1 MIFYTIYKS
10 KTGEILFTG
19 NANQEQEVVNMTYD
33 EQSYILEQSKENQ
46 YIDNGVI
53 VDMPTKPNGDYVFDY
68 IAKQWVFDEQLA
80 ITKALYKRDT
90 LLAEGPDRI
99 SPIWYNAMTDEQKT
113 AWANYRQALLDITQ
127 QPDYPNVIIWPIKP
141 TEGA

>member
-1 MIFYTIYKS
+1 MKNFIIYTESGKILRVG
-10 KTGEILFTG
+10 TCQNEVFDLQAMPGELITEG
-19 NANQEQEVVNMTYD
+19 TANP
-33 EQSYILEQSKENQ
+33 SSQ
-46 YIDNGVI
+46 YIENNII
-53 VDMPTKPNGDYVFDY
+53 VDMPPKPNGDYVFDY